1 MATTVKALA
10 FVFVYFAFSVQPA
23 TAAPN
28 VFWTFGFDR
37 HYALA
42 AGGRADLPA
51 RVMLAAK
58 QPTTPYSATNDAVQ
72 ETLPPVM
79 SKQGLVRPTSHV
91 G

>member
-10 FVFVYFAFSVQPA
+10 FVFVYFTFSVQPA

-58 QPTTPYSATNDAVQ
+58 QPATPYSVTNDAVQ

-79 SKQGLVRPTSHV
+79 SKQGLIRPTSHV